1 MADNYPVSQVL
12 NRDYKFY
19 LMKYV
24 NVGKSGLKVSTVAIG
39 TWHLPGSGQFVNKV
53 ESVNEEEF
61 KKIFKKAYDFGINFY
76 DTADIYHG
84 RVENNEDCIECT
96 GNSERVLGN
105 IIKDYDRES
114 LVISTKVAGPMNNY
128 VNSSGLSRKHI
139 MHGIKSSL
147 ERLKTDYVDLYQFHW
162 SDNDTP
168 LIETLKAM
176 SHIVDLDLS
185 RYIGMSNVNAGDI
198 PEFMNLSEK
207 WNLDNFITMQEAYN
221 ILDRKIE
228 NDKILYAQRY
238 NLGLLAYIPLDQ
250 GILAGKY
257 LKNYVKGSRIT
268 YYSGLQ
274 NEIDRTLNT
283 VKKLK
288 EFADENDITLSQL
301 AIAWLLKRSEELHI
315 KIIPLLGITNIKY
328 LDDNINALS
337 VNLKSEDMKYIN
349 EISGSYANGNMG
361 H

>member
-1 MADNYPVSQVL
+1 
-12 NRDYKFY
+12 
-19 LMKYV
+19 MKYV

-39 TWHLPGSGQFVNKV
+39 TWHLPGSGQFVNNI

-61 KKIFKKAYDFGINFY
+61 KKIFKKAYDLGINFY

-84 RVENNEDCIECT
+84 RVEDNEACIECT
-96 GNSERVLGN
+96 GNSEKVLGN

-128 VNSSGLSRKHI
+128 INSSGLSRKHI
-139 MHGIKSSL
+139 MHAIKSSL
-147 ERLKTDYVDLYQFHW
+147 QRLKTDYVDLYQFHW
-162 SDNDTP
+162 SDIDTP
-168 LIETLKAM
+168 LIETLKSM

-185 RYIGMSNVNAGDI
+185 RYIGMSNVNPTDI

-207 WNLDNFITMQEAYN
+207 YNLNNFISMQEAYN

-257 LKNYVKGSRIT
+257 LSNYEKGSRIT
-268 YYSGLQ
+268 YYSGLKD
-274 NEIDRTLNT
+274 EISKSFNT
-283 VKKLK
+283 VKELK
-288 EFADENDITLSQL
+288 EFADEKDITLSQL
-301 AIAWLLKRSEELHI
+301 AIAWLLKRGAELNI
-315 KIIPLLGITNIKY
+315 KVIPLLGITNIKY
-328 LDDNINALS
+328 LDDNINALD
-337 VNLKSEDMKYIN
+337 VDLKEEDMKYIN
-349 EISGSYANGNMG
+349 ELSSNYANGNIS